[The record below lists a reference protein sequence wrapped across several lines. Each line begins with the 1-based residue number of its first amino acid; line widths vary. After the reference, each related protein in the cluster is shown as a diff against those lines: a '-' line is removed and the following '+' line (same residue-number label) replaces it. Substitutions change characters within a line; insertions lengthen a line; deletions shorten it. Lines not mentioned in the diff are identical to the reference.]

1 MILLILIDTR
11 EQRPVMFPPEVKSNG
26 RNYKIEVI
34 EATLPTGDYSVEG
47 HGGRPGECFGIAI
60 ERKASWDE
68 IANNVT
74 KDRER
79 IHREFMRLALY
90 RQALF
95 LIEQP
100 RHFVMDGRMRSRI
113 DPKALLSNVDALSMR
128 YRVPVHYC
136 ERRDESAEVII
147 ATIRRYLHH
156 EEPGARRPDPDDP
169 RHAVAQITSAAW
181 AQTLQ
186 RLTTV
191 ETICHRLLR
200 KHPHAQQPNLA
211 IEQPAEHIDAL
222 APDADDGPEGPAG
235 AGEVE
240 EGRLQW

>member
-1 MILLILIDTR
+1 MILRILIDTR
-11 EQRPVMFPPEVKSNG
+11 EQRPVTFPAEIKSNG
-26 RNYKIEVI
+26 RKYTIEVV

-47 HGGRPGECFGIAI
+47 HGGRQGECFGIAI

-100 RHFVMDGRMRSRI
+100 RHYVMDGRMRSRI

-156 EEPGARRPDPDDP
+156 EEPGARRPDPEDP
-169 RHAVAQITSAAW
+169 RFSVAAITSAIW

-186 RLTTV
+186 RLGIV

-200 KHPHAQQPNLA
+200 NPHAAQLQNLA
-211 IEQPAEHIDAL
+211 IEQPAGEGDSV
-222 APDADDGPEGPAG
+222 APDADHGPEGPAG